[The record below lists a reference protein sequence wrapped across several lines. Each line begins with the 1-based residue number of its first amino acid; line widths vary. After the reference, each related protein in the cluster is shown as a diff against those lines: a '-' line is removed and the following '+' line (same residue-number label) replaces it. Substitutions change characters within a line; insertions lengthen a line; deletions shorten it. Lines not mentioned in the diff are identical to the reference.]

1 MKARFLPFDYAQK
14 LFQSYQQCSQNR
26 RPIDEYTEEFYR
38 LGSRVNLP
46 ETEAQQ
52 VSRYLSG
59 LDPEFKEVL
68 YLHPISTVTESVS
81 LAHKID
87 LQAKPPPPSPRVPT
101 VDASAVKKGNNPY
114 AKPMRDI
121 CYRCRLSGH
130 HSNECPKRRQTSLV
144 DGGDSKST
152 EHMVSKEDEVI
163 EQVYADDL
171 GGKCSGGEEGAAM

>member
-14 LFQSYQQCSQNR
+14 LFQSYQQCSHNR

-68 YLHPISTVTESVS
+68 YLHPISTVTEAVSLAQKIELQPKVSAKANGEPKRTRSVS
-81 LAHKID
+81 LETSTKSST
-87 LQAKPPPPSPRVPT
+87 LTPTFQPPPPSPRVPI
-101 VDASAVKKGNNPY
+101 VDASSVKKGNNPY
-114 AKPMRDI
+114 AKPMSDI
-121 CYRCRLSGH
+121 CYRCRLPGH
-130 HSNECPKRRQTSLV
+130 HSNECPKRRQTALV
-144 DGGDSKST
+144 DGGDNKST
-152 EHMVSKEDEVI
+152 
-163 EQVYADDL
+163 
-171 GGKCSGGEEGAAM
+171 